1 MLTNGKDVSEGPLG
15 TLMFQSINV
24 TGEHTMKT
32 NVVVAVF
39 NVESEGYQA
48 LTELKNAVSGDKFF
62 VSAAALVKKDEDS
75 CQYLDG
81 FDTGLYT
88 ADDAI
93 AGGLLGMMLGVIG
106 GPLGLLI
113 GGSYGALVG
122 MVIDDEDAVLGVS
135 MLDQIA
141 DKLDDGMVALVALAD
156 EAAEEELD
164 AKLSGFDVVIARF
177 DADKVADE
185 VDRAYEKQAEMAR
198 LARMELRKETKD
210 QARADIQESVKQG
223 QENFRYD
230 MAVTKGTIKELKAE
244 RKARI
249 QEKREKRIEELE
261 ENSEILKQNF
271 TK

>member
-1 MLTNGKDVSEGPLG
+1 M
-15 TLMFQSINV
+15 I
-24 TGEHTMKT
+24 
-32 NVVVAVF
+32 
-39 NVESEGYQA
+39 
-48 LTELKNAVSGDKFF
+48 
-62 VSAAALVKKDEDS
+62 
-75 CQYLDG
+75 
-81 FDTGLYT
+81 
-88 ADDAI
+88 
-93 AGGLLGMMLGVIG
+93 
-106 GPLGLLI
+106 
-113 GGSYGALVG
+113 
-122 MVIDDEDAVLGVS
+122 IDDEDAVLGVS

-164 AKLSGFDVVIARF
+164 ATLSGFDVVIARF

>member
-1 MLTNGKDVSEGPLG
+1 
-15 TLMFQSINV
+15 
-24 TGEHTMKT
+24 MKT

-135 MLDQIA
+135 HWLLLQTKQLKKNSMLSFQGLMLLSHVLMPIRSLMRLTEHTRSRLRWQDLPEWSCAKRLKIRPGQI
-141 DKLDDGMVALVALAD
+141 
-156 EAAEEELD
+156 
-164 AKLSGFDVVIARF
+164 SRN
-177 DADKVADE
+177 
-185 VDRAYEKQAEMAR
+185 Q
-198 LARMELRKETKD
+198 
-210 QARADIQESVKQG
+210 
-223 QENFRYD
+223 
-230 MAVTKGTIKELKAE
+230 
-244 RKARI
+244 
-249 QEKREKRIEELE
+249 
-261 ENSEILKQNF
+261 
-271 TK
+271 